1 MKDYLPFEWQE
12 LPGYKAG
19 SLFYSARES
28 AREHGYHSALWFSI
42 IRLKDHW
49 FNNWAQRV
57 PWGGVRKWLQR
68 KRGVKIGK
76 NVHWG
81 TNVVVD
87 YPYPNFVQIEDG
99 VSVSGNNYFLAHC
112 KPLAYHE
119 NCSES
124 YVAPIIVH
132 KHAWIAINVT
142 ILPGVEIGEGS
153 IISAGS
159 VVSKDIPPFTVAK
172 GNPAKVVADLAE
184 VLRSNYTTEEFERI
198 LIERKNKYK
207 I

>member
-12 LPGYKAG
+12 LPRYEAG
-19 SLFYSARES
+19 SLSQSTKRS
-28 AREHGYHSALWFSI
+28 AREHGYHCALWFGI

-49 FNNWAQRV
+49 FNNWAQKA

-81 TNVVVD
+81 TNIVVD
-87 YPYPNFVQIEDG
+87 YPYPNFIKIDDG
-99 VSVSGNNYFLAHC
+99 ASISGNDYFLAHN
-112 KPLAYHE
+112 KPLDYHAD
-119 NCSES
+119 CADSF
-124 YVAPIIVH
+124 VAPIVVH
-132 KHAWIAINVT
+132 KHAWIAVNVT
-142 ILPGVEIGEGS
+142 VLPGVEIGEGS
-153 IISAGS
+153 IVSAGS

-184 VLRSNYTTEEFERI
+184 VLKSNYSEEEFKLLMEK
-198 LIERKNKYK
+198 RKKKYK